1 MKYFFIIAIILF
13 SLQTVSAETIIYEN
27 TYKTIQ
33 ITDAGNIP
41 LINEYSYDVYF
52 NETWIGR
59 YEKYENI
66 YIPDGTNVS
75 INIVSPVLTNPQDTY
90 TVGKSILIVGVM
102 GFFGIFIIIIAI
114 VLIFGW
120 LLRRRR

>member
-1 MKYFFIIAIILF
+1 MKLHILIFILIF
-13 SLQTVSAETIIYEN
+13 SIQIVSAETIIYEN
-27 TYKTIQ
+27 SYKTIQ
-33 ITDAGNIP
+33 ITDAANIP
-41 LINEYSYDVYF
+41 VVNEYKYDVYF
-52 NETWIGR
+52 NDTWIGR

-102 GFFGIFIIIIAI
+102 GFFGVFIIILSIIIIAR
-114 VLIFGW
+114 W